1 MKKRKEFFMLK
12 SKSKLSLV
20 IGLSA
25 VLTILFALVFPAV
38 CLKSQTYK
46 ASDYTYIFGFTS
58 IFGGTI
64 VPKGSNMICV
74 LHFNVGAFL
83 NLLFIFIGAAL
94 IVVFDKQI
102 SSYAFGIILFLTSL
116 LLSVFNLRL
125 INDTNGFISGFTPYV
140 YTAFGTYVVIGFCA
154 LLIILCACNI
164 YILRSER
171 SRSHRRKS
179 R

>member
-1 MKKRKEFFMLK
+1 MFK

-20 IGLSA
+20 IGLTA

-38 CLKSQTYK
+38 CLETQTHN

-64 VPKGSNMICV
+64 VPKGSNMICT
-74 LHFNVGAFL
+74 LHFNVGAFMG
-83 NLLFIFIGAAL
+83 LLFLLLGAVL
-94 IVVFDKQI
+94 VVVFDKQI
-102 SSYAFGIILFLTSL
+102 SSYVFGILLFLTSL
-116 LLSVFNLRL
+116 LLSAFNLRL

-140 YTAFGTYVVIGFCA
+140 YTAFGTYVTIALCA
-154 LLIILCACNI
+154 LLIVLCASNI
-164 YILRSER
+164 YIIRSER
-171 SRSHRRKS
+171 SRSHRRIS